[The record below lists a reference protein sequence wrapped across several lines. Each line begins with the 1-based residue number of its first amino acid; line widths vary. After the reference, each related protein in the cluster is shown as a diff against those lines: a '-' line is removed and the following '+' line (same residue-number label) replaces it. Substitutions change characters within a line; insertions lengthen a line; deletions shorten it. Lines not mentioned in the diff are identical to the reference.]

1 MKKIYITL
9 IAFFVSAGGCFAV
22 ADQFPSTGDEMLA
35 GAKIWK
41 AMTDH
46 KCSDAVCSH
55 YPVQE
60 AVKATAVF
68 NYLKGYVYG
77 IRITQAAT
85 KKRAFIFPPDGLDC
99 TTLMEPLV
107 EFLEKNPEA
116 RAKPISIGLYLFIKT
131 RLPPG
136 ERDE

>member
-9 IAFFVSAGGCFAV
+9 ITFFVSAGGCFAV
-22 ADQFPSTGDEMLA
+22 VDQFPSTGDDMLA

-46 KCSDAVCSH
+46 KCSEAVCPHFPLPDAVR
-55 YPVQE
+55 
-60 AVKATAVF
+60 ATAVL

-85 KKRAFIFPPDGLDC
+85 KKRAFIFPPDGLDGP
-99 TTLMEPLV
+99 TLMEPLI
-107 EFLEKNPEA
+107 EFL
-116 RAKPISIGLYLFIKT
+116 
-131 RLPPG
+131 
-136 ERDE
+136 

>member
-9 IAFFVSAGGCFAV
+9 IAFFVSAVGCFAG

-35 GAKIWK
+35 GAKMWK
-41 AMTDH
+41 VMTDH

-55 YPVQE
+55 FTLQD

-68 NYLKGYVYG
+68 DYLKGYVYG

-99 TTLMEPLV
+99 TTQMEPLI

-116 RAKPISIGLYLFIKT
+116 KAKPVSIGLYLFLKT